1 MESSSEESASVV
13 SRLTQEDPNLG
24 QFLDDHF
31 KTEEYAM
38 QVVKSSVVANVL
50 NELNNSI
57 NLLNNELH
65 QQIRFENYA
74 VFFVFMRILYNLND
88 FCERRPS
95 YHFNA
100 FETVI
105 FVI

>member
-1 MESSSEESASVV
+1 MENSDESAAIV
-13 SRLTQEDPNLG
+13 SRLTEEDPNLG
-24 QFLDDHF
+24 QFLGDHF

-65 QQIRFENYA
+65 LQIRFGNSTNQIK
-74 VFFVFMRILYNLND
+74 FKRDLQKLN
-88 FCERRPS
+88 
-95 YHFNA
+95 
-100 FETVI
+100 I
-105 FVI
+105 